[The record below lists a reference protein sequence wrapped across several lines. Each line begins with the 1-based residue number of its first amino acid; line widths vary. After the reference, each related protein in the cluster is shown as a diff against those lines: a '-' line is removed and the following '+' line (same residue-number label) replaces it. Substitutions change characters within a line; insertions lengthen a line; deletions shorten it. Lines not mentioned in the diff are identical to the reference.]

1 MNVFKLLIWM
11 LGTCWV
17 ECFGL
22 VELNVLDLLSWM
34 FFGTCWVECF
44 WRLVEWNVLGTCW
57 AECFGDL
64 LSWMFLG
71 TCWVE
76 CFGDLYYIFQNVF
89 NLLVL
94 FWCCVRMSC
103 RNVLLSSCGESIHNK
118 ASAATRWPLCK
129 YSISLGS
136 SLILVCCSQ
145 ASTEKIKMNDINI
158 KLSD

>member
-129 YSISLGS
+129 
-136 SLILVCCSQ
+136 
-145 ASTEKIKMNDINI
+145 
-158 KLSD
+158 